1 MQPQRDSPTLSGE
14 ARGAS
19 NFCEPKNHFFIGM
32 RMGSS
37 CGNHREGKRKAFGIH
52 SLFFGG
58 EETPFKEKL
67 CFETIEATSFLL
79 ETHGMKEVEI
89 GN

>member
-1 MQPQRDSPTLSGE
+1 
-14 ARGAS
+14 
-19 NFCEPKNHFFIGM
+19 
-32 RMGSS
+32 MGSS

-89 GN
+89 GNQHLLKTYTGTPAWCFTFVTHSIIIATL